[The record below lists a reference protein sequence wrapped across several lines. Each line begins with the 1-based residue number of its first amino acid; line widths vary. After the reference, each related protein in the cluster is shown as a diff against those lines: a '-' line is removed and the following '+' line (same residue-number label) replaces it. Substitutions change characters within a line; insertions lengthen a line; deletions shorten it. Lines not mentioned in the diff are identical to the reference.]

1 MIGQTISHYRI
12 INRIGEGGMGVVYL
26 AEDTLLGRQVAI
38 KTLTDNGL
46 GRQHFR
52 TRFLREARAIS
63 ALSHANIATIYEY
76 GETPQGNPYI
86 VMELV
91 RGETLADLISAQKL
105 TVDRTLEII
114 IDVARALSEA
124 HRHGIVHRDIKPSN
138 IAISESGQ
146 VKVLDF
152 GLAKQVEL
160 EPAEDTSTSGAHTQT
175 REGLM
180 IGTPMYSSPEQ
191 AIGVPVDARSDLFSL
206 GSVLYE
212 CLAGHPPFSG
222 FSPVDICAKVI
233 RDEPP
238 PPSSFNP
245 FVGPELDRVSLKSL
259 AKKPDERYQSAELCI
274 EDLRAAKQSLKSP
287 TTTERD
293 LHTAGKT
300 DNSDVRP
307 NKWRLPKVRAAIFA
321 NSRALVASVV
331 ISVVVLLVVWALVQL
346 WTTRGY
352 NPSTEAKRSYD
363 EGLRALQDGTYYKAS
378 KFLDMAI
385 QSDKGFALA
394 RARYAEAL
402 AELGYFDKANTEITH
417 ANLLAN
423 NSSLSA
429 TDRLYFQAIN
439 SMVSQDFA
447 SAAETYREIVR
458 VSSGVNQQYMHV
470 DVGRACEKNE
480 DLQNAITSYE
490 QAISL
495 DPQYAPA
502 FLRKGILHGRM
513 QDFERAREALDKA
526 FTLYKLQ
533 SNPEGM
539 AETLYQQGV
548 LLVGKGELAA
558 AREPLERALQI
569 VETFTNPSQEV
580 KTLIQLSNVFRQ
592 TRDPKTAQH
601 YAAEALKAAEA
612 NGLSDLKTQSMIE
625 LGYTYFFQEDI
636 PTAERY
642 FKEALDLPATEKE
655 KITEAK
661 AQFALGSLYIQQD
674 DADNGLPYI
683 KSALPFYE
691 KNKYIKEMMQL
702 HTLLG
707 QGYSLKGKL
716 TEALAEFH
724 EQLSLSKRL
733 NNQLQTGLSYKSIAT
748 VLGYQEQYSEAL
760 TNIEQSYSIF
770 SSLKNDLYVG
780 YTLTSRAEMKWRL
793 GRYEE
798 ANADLSFAMALAERP
813 QNPLKQLWGRL
824 YSVKAPMALSQREA
838 RNAIKDAEQAI
849 KLDPSRTRHPAIEA
863 MFTLGLAQFS
873 SGDRRRGTQTCEQ
886 AVEMARNSGN
896 LRLLLQ
902 ALLALSEI
910 QIDSGDAKS
919 ALANA
924 TTAQQLA
931 QQTSL
936 PESEWRALLLT
947 GRADQQ
953 LGNYPNARE
962 KLSKADSL
970 LSSLRERFGA
980 ENYNS
985 YLNRNDVM
993 MYRGQLQ
1000 KASAAIVVR

>member
-1 MIGQTISHYRI
+1 MVGQTISHYRI
-12 INRIGEGGMGVVYL
+12 INKLGEGGMGVVYL
-26 AEDTLLGRQVAI
+26 AEDTVLGRHVAI
-38 KTLTDNGL
+38 KTLTDGGL

-52 TRFLREARAIS
+52 TRFLREARAVS
-63 ALSHANIATIYEY
+63 ALSHANIATIYDY

-86 VMELV
+86 VMEFV
-91 RGETLADLISAQKL
+91 RGETLADLISEGKL
-105 TVDRTLEII
+105 SLERAVEII
-114 IDVARALSEA
+114 IDVARALGEA

-138 IAISESGQ
+138 IAISESGE

-152 GLAKQVEL
+152 GLAKHVET
-160 EPAEDTSTSGAHTQT
+160 DNNSTIT
-175 REGLM
+175 REGVML
-180 IGTPMYSSPEQ
+180 GTPMYISPEQ
-191 AIGVPVDARSDLFSL
+191 AMGVSVDPRSDLFSL

-212 CLAGHPPFSG
+212 CVTGQPPFAGS
-222 FSPVDICAKVI
+222 SSIEICAKVI
-233 RDEPP
+233 RDDPA

-245 FVGPELDRVSLKSL
+245 LVGPELDRISLKSL

-274 EDLRAAKQSLKSP
+274 DDLRAAAQLPKHAA
-287 TTTERD
+287 TEQTLRD
-293 LHTAGKT
+293 VP
-300 DNSDVRP
+300 S
-307 NKWRLPKVRAAIFA
+307 NKWRFLKAWPTIA
-321 NSRALVASVV
+321 NSRALISALVV
-331 ISVVVLLVVWALVQL
+331 SIIVLLGLGAAIRL
-346 WTTRGY
+346 WTMRGY
-352 NPSTEAKRSYD
+352 QPSAEAKRSYD

-394 RARYAEAL
+394 RARHAEAL
-402 AELGYFDKANTEITH
+402 AELGYFEKANTEISQ

-439 SMVSQDFA
+439 SMVSQDFGG
-447 SAAETYREIVR
+447 AAETYREIVHLG
-458 VSSGVNQQYMHV
+458 SDVNQQYMHV
-470 DVGRACEKNE
+470 DLGRACEKNE
-480 DLQNAITSYE
+480 DLQDAIANYD

-502 FLRKGILHGRM
+502 FLRKGILYGRT
-513 QDFERAREALDKA
+513 QDFDKGKEALDKA
-526 FTLYKLQ
+526 FILYKLQ

-716 TEALAEFH
+716 TEALAEFR

-748 VLGYQEQYSEAL
+748 ALGYQEQYSEAL
-760 TNIEQSYSIF
+760 NNIEQSYSIF

-910 QIDSGDAKS
+910 QIDSGAAKS

-953 LGNYPNARE
+953 LGNYPDARE